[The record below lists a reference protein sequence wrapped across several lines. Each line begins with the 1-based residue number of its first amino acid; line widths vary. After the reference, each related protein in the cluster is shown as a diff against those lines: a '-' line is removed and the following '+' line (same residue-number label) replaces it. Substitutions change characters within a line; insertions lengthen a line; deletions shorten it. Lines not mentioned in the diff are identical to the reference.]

1 LTSSTERCY
10 LYIIEGCKALQILK
24 GCGSNES
31 LKMMAFLLVGTF
43 FVVQG
48 IPAYAEVLPNSSQ
61 SVESNISISPMWTSI
76 NDITL
81 DLYFEGGE
89 ACCAGKI

>member
-1 LTSSTERCY
+1 M
-10 LYIIEGCKALQILK
+10 I
-24 GCGSNES
+24 
-31 LKMMAFLLVGTF
+31 AFLLVRTF

-61 SVESNISISPMWTSI
+61 SVESNISISPRWTSI

-81 DLYFEGGE
+81 ICILKVVRPVALEKKDNYP
-89 ACCAGKI
+89 I